1 MSESKEVLKKKK
13 KKSDWVYTSKE
24 HRSKLIELSM
34 AKVGTI

>member
-13 KKSDWVYTSKE
+13 SVWVYTSKE

>member
-1 MSESKEVLKKKK
+1 MSESKEVLKKK